1 MFSDLSDKLTDILK
15 RLKGHGTITKNDLHT
30 ALKEVKFALLEADV
44 NYKVVKEFI
53 KELEE
58 DLDGKELEKSL
69 TPGQIIIESV
79 HKRLTSLL
87 GGETTQLVIKSK
99 PFIIML
105 IGLQG
110 SGKTTTA
117 AKLARFL
124 KSKGRQPLLVACD
137 VYRPAAIK
145 QIQVLGQSIDIP
157 VFSEEGKPEDIAKN
171 AVRYASQNGRDI
183 IILDTAGR
191 LQIDTELMEELK
203 RVKDYVHPNEILF
216 VADAMIGQEAV
227 NVAKTF
233 NDEIGITGSIFTKMD
248 GDARGGA
255 ALSIMK
261 IIAKP
266 IKFVGIGEKI
276 NDFEP
281 FYPDRVASRI
291 LGMGD
296 VLSLIE
302 KVRENEDEKEAKE
315 LERKLKKQ
323 QFTFDDF
330 LSQLKKIRKMGSLT
344 KILGMIPG
352 LGKIKIDDEES
363 FDKEIKHIEAII
375 LSMTKKERQ
384 NYKIL
389 NASRK
394 RRIAKGSGTKVS
406 DINRLIK
413 QFIEMSKMMKG
424 MNKTK
429 AMNMMK
435 NMGIM
440 NKGGF

>member
-1 MFSDLSDKLTDILK
+1 MFSDLSDKLNGILQK
-15 RLKGHGTITKNDLHT
+15 LKGQGIVTKEDLSR
-30 ALKEVKFALLEADV
+30 AMKEVKFALLEADV
-44 NYKVVKEFI
+44 NYKVVKDFI
-53 KELEE
+53 KDLEV
-58 DLDGKELEKSL
+58 DLEGKELEKSL
-69 TPGQIIIESV
+69 TPGQVIVESV
-79 HKRLTSLL
+79 HKKLTQLL
-87 GGETTQLVIKSK
+87 GGESTQLVINSR

-117 AKLARFL
+117 AKLAKFL

-137 VYRPAAIK
+137 IYRPAAIK
-145 QIQVLGQSIDIP
+145 QIQVLGKSIDIP
-157 VFSEEGKPEDIAKN
+157 VFSEEKKPEQIAKD
-171 AVRYASQNGRDI
+171 AVLFADKNGRDI

-191 LQIDTELMEELK
+191 LQIDSDLMNELQRMK
-203 RVKDYVHPNEILF
+203 KTVNPNEILF

-233 NDEIGITGSIFTKMD
+233 DDEIGITGSIFTKMD

-255 ALSIMK
+255 ALSIMS
-261 IIAKP
+261 ITSKP
-266 IKFVGIGEKI
+266 IKFAGVGEKI
-276 NDFEP
+276 GDFEP

-315 LERKLKKQ
+315 LEKKLKKQ
-323 QFTFDDF
+323 QFTFEDF
-330 LSQLKKIRKMGSLT
+330 LSQLKKIQKMGSLT
-344 KILGMIPG
+344 KILKMIPG
-352 LGKIKIDDEES
+352 LNKIKIDDEES
-363 FDKEIKHIEAII
+363 FDKEMKHIEAII
-375 LSMTKKERQ
+375 LSMTKQERQ

-394 RRIAKGSGTKVS
+394 RRIARGSGTRVS
-406 DINRLIK
+406 DINKLIK
-413 QFIEMSKMMKG
+413 QFIDMKKMMKG

-429 AMNMMK
+429 AMSMMK
-435 NMGIM
+435 NMGM
-440 NKGGF
+440 MK

>member
-15 RLKGHGTITKNDLHT
+15 KLKGQGTISKDDLRV

-44 NYKVVKEFI
+44 NYKVVKSFI

-69 TPGQIIIESV
+69 TPGQIIIEAV
-79 HKRLTSLL
+79 HKRLTDLL
-87 GGETTQLVIKSK
+87 GGETTQLVIKTR

-124 KSKGRQPLLVACD
+124 KSKGRQPMLVACD
-137 VYRPAAIK
+137 IYRPAAIK
-145 QIQVLGQSIDIP
+145 QIQVLGKSIDIP
-157 VFSEEGKPEDIAKN
+157 VFSQEEKPEKIAEN
-171 AVRYASQNGRDI
+171 AVKYASQNGRDI

-191 LQIDTELMEELK
+191 LQIDSELMDELK
-203 RVKDYVHPNEILF
+203 KIKAKVNPNEILF

-261 IIAKP
+261 ITSKP
-266 IKFVGIGEKI
+266 IKFAGIGEKI

-330 LSQLKKIRKMGSLT
+330 LSQLKKIQKMGSLA
-344 KILGMIPG
+344 KLLKMIPG
-352 LGKIKIDDEES
+352 LNKIKIDDEEA
-363 FDKEIKHIEAII
+363 FEKELKHIEAII

-406 DINRLIK
+406 DINKLIK

-429 AMNMMK
+429 AMSMMK

>member
-15 RLKGHGTITKNDLHT
+15 RLKGQGVITKEDLNI

-44 NYKVVKEFI
+44 NYKVVKNFI

-79 HKRLTSLL
+79 HKKLTELL
-87 GGETTQLVIKSK
+87 GGESTQLAITSK

-117 AKLARFL
+117 AKLARFF

-137 VYRPAAIK
+137 VYRPAAVK
-145 QIQVLGQSIDIP
+145 QLQVLGKSIDIP
-157 VFSEEGKPEDIAKN
+157 VFSQEGKPENIAKE
-171 AVRYASQNGRDI
+171 AVLYATRNGRDI

-191 LQIDTELMEELK
+191 LQIDEELMNELERIK
-203 RVKDYVHPNEILF
+203 RNVNPNEILF

-227 NVAKTF
+227 NVAKAF
-233 NDEIGITGSIFTKMD
+233 NDKIGITGSVFTKMD

-255 ALSIMK
+255 ALSVMK
-261 IIAKP
+261 ITSKP
-266 IKFVGIGEKI
+266 IKFAGIGEKI

-323 QFTFDDF
+323 QFTFEDF
-330 LSQLKKIRKMGSLT
+330 LSQLKKIQKMGSLT
-344 KILGMIPG
+344 KLLGMIPG
-352 LGKIKIDDEES
+352 LNKIKIDDEEK
-363 FDKEIKHIEAII
+363 FEKELKHIEAII
-375 LSMTKKERQ
+375 LSMTKEERR

-406 DINRLIK
+406 DINKLIK

-429 AMNMMK
+429 AMSMMK

>member
-15 RLKGHGTITKNDLHT
+15 KLKGQGTISKDDLRI

-44 NYKVVKEFI
+44 NYKVVKSFI

-69 TPGQIIIESV
+69 TPGQIIIEAV
-79 HKRLTSLL
+79 HKRLTELL
-87 GGETTQLVIKSK
+87 GGEAAQLVIKTR

-137 VYRPAAIK
+137 IYRPAAIK
-145 QIQVLGQSIDIP
+145 QIQVLGKSIDIP
-157 VFSEEGKPEDIAKN
+157 VFSQEEKPEKIAEN
-171 AVRYASQNGRDI
+171 AVKYASQNGRDI

-191 LQIDTELMEELK
+191 LQIDSELMDELK
-203 RVKDYVHPNEILF
+203 KIKAKVNPNEILF

-261 IIAKP
+261 ITSKP
-266 IKFVGIGEKI
+266 IKFAGIGEKI

-330 LSQLKKIRKMGSLT
+330 LSQLKKIQKMGSLA
-344 KILGMIPG
+344 KLLKMIPG
-352 LGKIKIDDEES
+352 LNKIKIDDEEA
-363 FDKEIKHIEAII
+363 FEKELKHIEAII

-384 NYKIL
+384 NYRIL

-406 DINRLIK
+406 DINKLIR

-429 AMNMMK
+429 AMSMMK

>member
-15 RLKGHGTITKNDLHT
+15 KLKGQGTISKDDLRV

-44 NYKVVKEFI
+44 NYKVVKSFI

-69 TPGQIIIESV
+69 TPGQIIIEAV
-79 HKRLTSLL
+79 HKRLTDLL
-87 GGETTQLVIKSK
+87 GGETTQLTIKTR

-137 VYRPAAIK
+137 IYRPAAIK
-145 QIQVLGQSIDIP
+145 QIQVLGKSIDIP
-157 VFSEEGKPEDIAKN
+157 VFSQEEKPEKIAEN
-171 AVRYASQNGRDI
+171 AVKYASQNGRDI

-191 LQIDTELMEELK
+191 LQIDRELMDELK
-203 RVKDYVHPNEILF
+203 KIKDKVNPNEILF

-233 NDEIGITGSIFTKMD
+233 NEEIGITGSIFTKMD

-261 IIAKP
+261 ITSKP
-266 IKFVGIGEKI
+266 IKFAGVGEKI

-315 LERKLKKQ
+315 LEKKLKKQ

-330 LSQLKKIRKMGSLT
+330 LSQLKKIQKMGSLA
-344 KILGMIPG
+344 KLLKMIPG
-352 LGKIKIDDEES
+352 LNKIKIDDEEA
-363 FDKEIKHIEAII
+363 FEKELKHIEAII

-394 RRIAKGSGTKVS
+394 RRIARGSGTKVS
-406 DINRLIK
+406 DINKLIR

-429 AMNMMK
+429 AMSMMK

>member
-15 RLKGHGTITKNDLHT
+15 KLKGQGTINKDDLRI

-44 NYKVVKEFI
+44 NYKVVKSFI

-69 TPGQIIIESV
+69 TPGQIIIEAV
-79 HKRLTSLL
+79 HKRLTELL
-87 GGETTQLVIKSK
+87 GGEATQLVIKTR

-137 VYRPAAIK
+137 IYRPAAIK
-145 QIQVLGQSIDIP
+145 QIQVLGKSIDIP
-157 VFSEEGKPEDIAKN
+157 VFSQEEKPEKIAEN
-171 AVRYASQNGRDI
+171 AVKYASQNGRDI

-191 LQIDTELMEELK
+191 LQIDSELMDELK
-203 RVKDYVHPNEILF
+203 KIKAKVNPNEILF

-261 IIAKP
+261 ITSKP
-266 IKFVGIGEKI
+266 IKFAGIGEKI

-330 LSQLKKIRKMGSLT
+330 LSQLKKIQKMGSLA
-344 KILGMIPG
+344 KLLKMIPG
-352 LGKIKIDDEES
+352 LNKIKIDDEEA
-363 FDKEIKHIEAII
+363 FEKELKHIEAII

-384 NYKIL
+384 NYRIL

-406 DINRLIK
+406 DINKLIR

-429 AMNMMK
+429 AMSMMK

>member
-1 MFSDLSDKLTDILK
+1 MFSDLGEKLNDTLK
-15 RLKGHGTITKNDLHT
+15 RLKGQGTITKDDLKK

-53 KELEE
+53 KELEI
-58 DLDGKELEKSL
+58 DLEGKELEKSL
-69 TPGQIIIESV
+69 TPGQIIVESV
-79 HKRLTSLL
+79 HKKLTELL
-87 GGETTQLVIKSK
+87 GGESTQLAITSK
-99 PFIIML
+99 YFIIML

-117 AKLARFL
+117 AKLAKFL

-137 VYRPAAIK
+137 IYRPAAIK
-145 QIQVLGQSIDIP
+145 QLQVLGNSIGIP
-157 VFSEEGKPEDIAKN
+157 VFSKEGKPEKIAKD
-171 AVRYASQNGRDI
+171 ALEYASKNGRDI

-191 LQIDTELMEELK
+191 LQIDETLMDELK
-203 RVKDYVHPNEILF
+203 RIKSSVNPNEILF

-227 NVAKTF
+227 DVAKTF
-233 NDEIGITGSIFTKMD
+233 NETVGITGSVFTKMD

-261 IIAKP
+261 ITSKP
-266 IKFVGIGEKI
+266 IKFAGIGEKI
-276 NDFEP
+276 DDFEP

-302 KVRENEDEKEAKE
+302 KVRENENEKEAKE

-323 QFTFDDF
+323 RFTFDDF
-330 LSQLKKIRKMGSLT
+330 LAQLKKIQKMGSFT

-352 LGKIKIDDEES
+352 LNKIKIDDEEA
-363 FDKEIKHIEAII
+363 FNKELKHIEAII
-375 LSMTKKERQ
+375 LSMTKQERQ

-389 NASRK
+389 NAGRK
-394 RRIAKGSGTKVS
+394 RRIARGSGTKVS
-406 DINRLIK
+406 EINKLIK
-413 QFIEMSKMMKG
+413 QFIEMNKMMKG
-424 MNKTK
+424 MNRTK

-435 NMGIM
+435 NIGKMR
-440 NKGGF
+440 

>member
-15 RLKGHGTITKNDLHT
+15 KLKGQGTISKDDLRI

-44 NYKVVKEFI
+44 NYKVVKSFI

-69 TPGQIIIESV
+69 TPGQIIIEAV
-79 HKRLTSLL
+79 HKRLTELL
-87 GGETTQLVIKSK
+87 GGEATQLVIKTR

-137 VYRPAAIK
+137 IYRPAAIK
-145 QIQVLGQSIDIP
+145 QIQVLGKSIDIP
-157 VFSEEGKPEDIAKN
+157 VFSQEEKPEKIAEN
-171 AVRYASQNGRDI
+171 AVKYASQNGRDI

-191 LQIDTELMEELK
+191 LQIDSELMDELK
-203 RVKDYVHPNEILF
+203 KIKAKVNPNEILF

-261 IIAKP
+261 ITSKP
-266 IKFVGIGEKI
+266 IKFAGIGEKI

-330 LSQLKKIRKMGSLT
+330 LSQLKKIQKMGSLA
-344 KILGMIPG
+344 KLLKMIPG
-352 LGKIKIDDEES
+352 LNKIKIDDEEA
-363 FDKEIKHIEAII
+363 FEKELKHIEAII

-384 NYKIL
+384 NYRIL

-406 DINRLIK
+406 DINKLIR

-429 AMNMMK
+429 AMSMMK

>member
-15 RLKGHGTITKNDLHT
+15 RLKGQGVITKEDLNI

-44 NYKVVKEFI
+44 NYKVVKNFI

-79 HKRLTSLL
+79 HKKLTELL
-87 GGETTQLVIKSK
+87 GGESTQLAITSK

-117 AKLARFL
+117 AKLARFF

-137 VYRPAAIK
+137 VYRPAAVK
-145 QIQVLGQSIDIP
+145 QLQVLGKSIDIP
-157 VFSEEGKPEDIAKN
+157 VFSQEGKPENIAKE
-171 AVRYASQNGRDI
+171 AVLYATRNGRDI

-191 LQIDTELMEELK
+191 LQIDEELMNELERIK
-203 RVKDYVHPNEILF
+203 RNVNPNEILF

-227 NVAKTF
+227 NVAKAF
-233 NDEIGITGSIFTKMD
+233 NDKIGITGSVFTKMD

-255 ALSIMK
+255 ALSVMK
-261 IIAKP
+261 ITSKP
-266 IKFVGIGEKI
+266 IKFAGIGEKI

-302 KVRENEDEKEAKE
+302 KARENEDEKEAKE

-323 QFTFDDF
+323 QFTFEDF
-330 LSQLKKIRKMGSLT
+330 LSQLKKIQKMGSLT
-344 KILGMIPG
+344 KLLGMIPG
-352 LGKIKIDDEES
+352 LNKIKIDDEEK
-363 FDKEIKHIEAII
+363 FEKELKHIEAII
-375 LSMTKKERQ
+375 LSMTKEERR

-406 DINRLIK
+406 DINKLIK

-429 AMNMMK
+429 AMSMMK

>member
-15 RLKGHGTITKNDLHT
+15 KLKGQGTISKDDLRI

-44 NYKVVKEFI
+44 NYKVVKSFI

-69 TPGQIIIESV
+69 TPGQIIIEAV
-79 HKRLTSLL
+79 HKRLTELL
-87 GGETTQLVIKSK
+87 GGEATQLVIKTR

-124 KSKGRQPLLVACD
+124 KSKGRQPLLAACD
-137 VYRPAAIK
+137 IYRPAAIK
-145 QIQVLGQSIDIP
+145 QIQVLGKSIDIP
-157 VFSEEGKPEDIAKN
+157 VFSQEEKPEKIAEN
-171 AVRYASQNGRDI
+171 AVKYASQNGRDI

-191 LQIDTELMEELK
+191 LQIDSELMDELK
-203 RVKDYVHPNEILF
+203 KIKAKVNPNEILF

-261 IIAKP
+261 ITSKP
-266 IKFVGIGEKI
+266 IKFAGVGEKI

-330 LSQLKKIRKMGSLT
+330 LSQLKKIQKMGSLA
-344 KILGMIPG
+344 KLLKMIPG
-352 LGKIKIDDEES
+352 LNKIKIDDEEA
-363 FDKEIKHIEAII
+363 FEKELKHIEAII

-384 NYKIL
+384 NYRIL

-406 DINRLIK
+406 DINKLIR

-429 AMNMMK
+429 AMSMMK

>member
-87 GGETTQLVIKSK
+87 GGETTQLAIKSK

-157 VFSEEGKPEDIAKN
+157 VFSEEGKPEDIAKD

-216 VADAMIGQEAV
+216 VADAMIGQEVV

>member
-15 RLKGHGTITKNDLHT
+15 KLKGQGTISKDDLRV

-44 NYKVVKEFI
+44 NYKVVKSFI

-69 TPGQIIIESV
+69 TPGQIIIEAV
-79 HKRLTSLL
+79 HKRLTDLL
-87 GGETTQLVIKSK
+87 GGETTQLVIKTR

-124 KSKGRQPLLVACD
+124 KSKGRQPMLVACD
-137 VYRPAAIK
+137 IYRPAAIK
-145 QIQVLGQSIDIP
+145 QIQVLGKSIDIP
-157 VFSEEGKPEDIAKN
+157 VFSQEEKPEKIAEN
-171 AVRYASQNGRDI
+171 AVKYASQNGRDI

-191 LQIDTELMEELK
+191 LQIDSELMDELK
-203 RVKDYVHPNEILF
+203 KIKTKVSPNEILF

-261 IIAKP
+261 ITSKP
-266 IKFVGIGEKI
+266 IKFAGIGEKI

-330 LSQLKKIRKMGSLT
+330 LSQLKKIQKMGSLA
-344 KILGMIPG
+344 KLLKMIPG
-352 LGKIKIDDEES
+352 LNKIKIDDEEA
-363 FDKEIKHIEAII
+363 FEKELKHIEAII

-406 DINRLIK
+406 DINKLIK

-429 AMNMMK
+429 AMSMMK